1 MLCGAYLLHP
11 AGYTGLL
18 GWVIPPPPENIT
30 RTTWMPACGQPASEI
45 RSADTGSS
53 SKIYLDGESAASGPG
68 LPGGGGGGLF
78 LRAVSNVSGTWKLN
92 RKDDLK
98 TCVPGMRRTPPPP

>member
-11 AGYTGLL
+11 GRIHRFSRVGHL
-18 GWVIPPPPENIT
+18 PPPPENIT
-30 RTTWMPACGQPASEI
+30 RTTWMPARGQPASEI

-68 LPGGGGGGLF
+68 PGGGGGGLVLLEGGQQCF
-78 LRAVSNVSGTWKLN
+78 RKLE
-92 RKDDLK
+92 
-98 TCVPGMRRTPPPP
+98 GEI